1 MGTVRYLML
10 SICFVGLLVRTAG
23 ACLWDTDTLEQE
35 RSRFPSVLEL
45 ITGKFLRHTPE
56 FYEWRIRDRL
66 RQLKD
71 QPNKAWL
78 ADDLAVAY
86 DKTEQQDKAIA
97 VMLDVEKKTPGR
109 YETAAN
115 LGTFYIHSGRL
126 EEGLKQIERAIKINP
141 HAHFGREIYQKLL
154 VEYLL
159 ECRKGGQLPVPLSM
173 APAENGARGFALYVW
188 RRKGGDRSWP
198 GSLNFETTK
207 NFHAEMDRAQTGVLG
222 MMRFGHHDSPLLLE
236 ALGDLLGA
244 GEAERDANWLA
255 ARAYLKASQ
264 GAKTEAARTA
274 FRTLAIDRL
283 QMQFPGTDAQ
293 DKLNSVEEQLKQE
306 LKDAETWYDQVRTD
320 ELAWIQQGKNVDVQF
335 AQKYYTEPQVAQE
348 RKSPRPSLVE
358 ALSSSVDLS
367 GSPAETFS
375 RSFWENVTITQES
388 LCGWLLLGVL
398 VLASLRIR
406 RRVMRD
412 VETTSMQ
419 PRRPPS
425 SRETPI
431 G

>member
-10 SICFVGLLVRTAG
+10 SICFVGLLVRTAD

-45 ITGKFLRHTPE
+45 VTGKFLRHTPE

-66 RQLKD
+66 RRLKE

-86 DKTEQQDKAIA
+86 DKTEQHDQAIA

-154 VEYLL
+154 VEYQL

-173 APAENGARGFALYVW
+173 APAEKGARGFALYVW
-188 RRKGGDRSWP
+188 RRKYREKSWP
-198 GSLNFETTK
+198 GSMNFETTK
-207 NFHAEMDRAQTGVLG
+207 NFNAEMDRALTGVLG

-236 ALGDLLGA
+236 ALGDLLSA
-244 GEAERDANWLA
+244 GEAEQDANWLA
-255 ARAYLKASQ
+255 ARTYLKASE
-264 GAKTEAARTA
+264 GVKTETARTA
-274 FRTLAIDRL
+274 FRTLAIDCL
-283 QMQFPGTDAQ
+283 QSQSPGTAAQ
-293 DKLNSVEEQLKQE
+293 DKLNSVEQQLKQE
-306 LKDAETWYDQVRTD
+306 LKDADTWYGQVRDD
-320 ELAWIQQGKNVDVQF
+320 ELTWIEQGKNLDIQF
-335 AQKYYTEPQVAQE
+335 AQKYYTEPQVVQE

-358 ALSSSVDLS
+358 PFSSSVDLS
-367 GSPAETFS
+367 GSPVQTFS
-375 RSFWENVTITQES
+375 RSFWENLTNTQEA
-388 LCGWLLLGVL
+388 LCGWLLLGMF

-406 RRVMRD
+406 RRVARD
-412 VETTSMQ
+412 VEKTSL
-419 PRRPPS
+419 
-425 SRETPI
+425 
-431 G
+431 